1 MISEAVD
8 KNWALMSTIKNR
20 KLMSRTIIALFK
32 KLVISLQ
39 YPKSATSLQ
48 NLRTVISF
56 QN

>member
-1 MISEAVD
+1 
-8 KNWALMSTIKNR
+8 
-20 KLMSRTIIALFK
+20 MSRTIIALFN

-48 NLRTVISF
+48 NLGTVLSV